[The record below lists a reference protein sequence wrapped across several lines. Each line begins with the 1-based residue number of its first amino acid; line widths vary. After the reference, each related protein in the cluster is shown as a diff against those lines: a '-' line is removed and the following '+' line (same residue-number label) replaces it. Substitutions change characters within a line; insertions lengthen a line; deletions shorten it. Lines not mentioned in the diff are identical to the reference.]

1 MPSKEYF
8 LTNHAKQRMLA
19 RGISE
24 SEIELV
30 LKDAEIAH
38 PGPHGDIN
46 ATRTINK
53 RRIRVSYIMEGKK
66 KKVITAMVL
75 T

>member
-1 MPSKEYF
+1 
-8 LTNHAKQRMLA
+8 MLA

-30 LKDAEIAH
+30 LKDAEITH
-38 PGPHGDIN
+38 PGPPGDIN

-75 T
+75 A